1 MSLID
6 IDESPQAQPSQDSV
20 SRDVPVSTGP
30 PQEHDYDWGRDS
42 FMHHIVSISNTLHG
56 NLAALREI
64 VSIFPQVQHNDALL
78 WLAYMK
84 NCCEYGI
91 PARPFVMD
99 HFRNISWFEQLVTNG
114 SLIYD
119 APELVALCLPEVF
132 RPGETVG
139 DPDPERVPTPYLP
152 STPTPTHPSTI
163 EAARDL
169 PGDVPS
175 TSTPTHPSTI
185 EAARDLPGGVD
196 RDRMHPPQLD
206 AGHTEVTE
214 IVPPVVRDRAH
225 LEGNS
230 PFGRPR
236 SIVNVVAGQL
246 HVKSINVTQSY

>member
-1 MSLID
+1 
-6 IDESPQAQPSQDSV
+6 
-20 SRDVPVSTGP
+20 
-30 PQEHDYDWGRDS
+30 
-42 FMHHIVSISNTLHG
+42 MHHIVSISNTLHG

-119 APELVALCLPEVF
+119 APELVALCLPEGF

-139 DPDPERVPTPYLP
+139 DPDPEQVPTPYVP
-152 STPTPTHPSTI
+152 STP
-163 EAARDL
+163 
-169 PGDVPS
+169 
-175 TSTPTHPSTI
+175 TPTHPSTI

-196 RDRMHPPQLD
+196 RDRVHPPQLE

-236 SIVNVVAGQL
+236 SIVNVVAGQVY
-246 HVKSINVTQSY
+246 VKEITVTQ